1 MCLDVQEFDEGF
13 CFNFE
18 LSSEIKSESSDV
30 SQDSLDSKSN
40 SGDFLS
46 LEVNGFLK
54 TGDVGFNIEAFLLEL
69 TDFPFFFS
77 NNFNL

>member
-1 MCLDVQEFDEGF
+1 MCFDVEEFDEGL

-40 SGDFLS
+40 FGDFLS
-46 LEVNGFLK
+46 LEVNGFFK
-54 TGDVGFNIEAFLLEL
+54 TGDVGFNTEASLLEL
-69 TDFPFFFS
+69 TDFPFFLS